1 MNTIV
6 LTQYSTRAIKILT
19 FSYTIR
25 LVEYLRNRVCS
36 HEFMYVYKDAKK
48 KDLRFFFNY
57 YTPCTE
63 SNNFPD
69 NFLKDLKDFFLLN
82 TFLLGYTL

>member
-6 LTQYSTRAIKILT
+6 LIQYSTRGIKILKC
-19 FSYTIR
+19 SCIIR
-25 LVEYLRNRVCS
+25 LVQYLRNRVCS
-36 HEFMYVYKDAKK
+36 HEFKYVYKDAKK
-48 KDLRFFFNY
+48 TSQIFFNY
-57 YTPCTE
+57 YTPSTE
-63 SNNFPD
+63 SNNFSA